1 MVPIRRDLRCFI
13 KVFRL
18 FFWTK
23 ILPEKIYRTTFI
35 KHLGSRRI
43 GTILCQNVNKYQ
55 ENPTQRTR
63 APKNC
68 RGRAKNLKFDAKNF
82 FAEMETQIPQGTH
95 TARSN
100 HGVYQLLS
108 TKRPHAQVHF
118 TAQENPKQ
126 APRAPK
132 NCRRR
137 QKNPRFDQILGTAGK
152 KGEYICTP
160 PRRCTRTNVWKTYM
174 FINNL
179 ISLSHI

>member
-1 MVPIRRDLRCFI
+1 MV
-13 KVFRL
+13 
-18 FFWTK
+18 
-23 ILPEKIYRTTFI
+23 PEKIYRKTFI

-68 RGRAKNLKFDAKNF
+68 RGIAKHRKFDAKIF

-137 QKNPRFDQILGTAGK
+137 QTNPRFDQILGTAGK